1 MASSNPYSP
10 TAVLLSQDI
19 DATTFES
26 SVRLIYAAHF
36 AAFASAFIAT
46 LYLCFAIGWG
56 WTAANELASFSGA
69 DLLSLTII
77 TSIAWFPHA
86 ILIRLN
92 RRVRATKP
100 IATGFIGA
108 FTFTLIS
115 QAVEFI
121 VQNTN
126 NRLSTAISWT
136 SELILLPTFA
146 GISLLCV
153 LGFCYTLRQSCNNH
167 IVQRRLA

>member
-1 MASSNPYSP
+1 M
-10 TAVLLSQDI
+10 SQDI
-19 DATTFES
+19 DATTVES
-26 SVRLIYAAHF
+26 PLRLIYAAHF

-46 LYLCFAIGWG
+46 LYLCLAIGWG

-92 RRVRATKP
+92 RRVRTAMP
-100 IATGFIGA
+100 IATGSIGA

-115 QAVEFI
+115 QAVEYF
-121 VQNTN
+121 VQNTH

-136 SELILLPTFA
+136 SELILLPTYA

-153 LGFCYTLRQSCNNH
+153 LGFCYTLRQSSDNH
-167 IVQRRLA
+167 IVHRRPA